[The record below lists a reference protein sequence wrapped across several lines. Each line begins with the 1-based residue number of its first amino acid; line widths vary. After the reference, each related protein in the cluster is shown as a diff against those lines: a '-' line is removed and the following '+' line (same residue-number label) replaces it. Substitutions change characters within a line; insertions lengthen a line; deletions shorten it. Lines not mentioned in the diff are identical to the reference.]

1 MRGEGTWPQ
10 PLGSCL
16 TPSNLISLLE
26 MAEIITMI
34 FKNPS
39 YCPVPKVIN
48 VL

>member
-1 MRGEGTWPQ
+1 MKGHDYSLLVLALP
-10 PLGSCL
+10 PPISF
-16 TPSNLISLLE
+16 SLLE